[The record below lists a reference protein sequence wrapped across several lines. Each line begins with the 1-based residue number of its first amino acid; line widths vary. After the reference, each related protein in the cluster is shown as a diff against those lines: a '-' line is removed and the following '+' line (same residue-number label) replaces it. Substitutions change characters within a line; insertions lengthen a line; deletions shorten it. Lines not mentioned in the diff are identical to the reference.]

1 MAVGDQVKA
10 GDMIG
15 MLGQTG
21 NATGPFLSISVKVK
35 SEAVDPIP
43 YFNNIFIEEI
53 ITYNGKE
60 YKKSEL
66 CNATLEWLELSEKD
80 RMLSSYF
87 PPEFM
92 IFDEKWGV
100 SLTVDGLTTS
110 GAIIKCTQSGG
121 EATGELHTGSWYILE
136 NWTQENG
143 WKEMPYV
150 TDGEIGWNDIAWI
163 ISMNDTIELE
173 VNWEWL
179 YGKLPVGKYRIG
191 KSITDFRESG
201 DYDTATYFVEF
212 EIEK

>member
-1 MAVGDQVKA
+1 MEELLKDAPPAEPGDE
-10 GDMIG
+10 
-15 MLGQTG
+15 G
-21 NATGPFLSISVKVK
+21 NDELPDI
-35 SEAVDPIP
+35 EA
-43 YFNNIFIEEI
+43 EEI
-53 ITYNGKE
+53 ITYNGKD
-60 YKKSEL
+60 YKTSEL

-92 IFDEKWGV
+92 MFDEKWGV
-100 SLTVDGLTTS
+100 SLTVDGLTPS
-110 GAIIKCTQSGG
+110 DAIIKCTQSGG

-143 WKEMPYV
+143 WKEMPYII
-150 TDGEIGWNDIAWI
+150 DGEISWNDIAWI
-163 ISMNDTIELE
+163 IPMNDTMELE